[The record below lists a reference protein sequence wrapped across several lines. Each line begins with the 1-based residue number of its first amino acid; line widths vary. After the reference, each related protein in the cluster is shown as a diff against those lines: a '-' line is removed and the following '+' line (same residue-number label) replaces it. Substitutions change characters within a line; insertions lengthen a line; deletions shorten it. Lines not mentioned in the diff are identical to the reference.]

1 MIIFCGSQAQI
12 SAKKRDSLRK
22 FHRTYGL
29 PLENYL
35 SVRANYYRKCPTV
48 RRPLGNT
55 DKGVDGSMIQVFKII
70 KGNDDI
76 PIEEFF
82 QISESTIRCQK
93 F

>member
-1 MIIFCGSQAQI
+1 MIHI
-12 SAKKRDSLRK
+12 SSGVDPG
-22 FHRTYGL
+22 F
-29 PLENYL
+29 LERGVHMY
-35 SVRANYYRKCPTV
+35 
-48 RRPLGNT
+48 
-55 DKGVDGSMIQVFKII
+55 KGVDGSMIQVFKVI